1 MGCFMNILW
10 LMFGGIITAV
20 EYLIA
25 SLLMMFTI
33 IGIPIGMQTLKMASL
48 ALWPFGKEVRSGER
62 SNGCLYVLMNILW
75 IFLGGI
81 WICLSHLGFGLLLCQ
96 RQNHV
101 KGNQL
106 LCLGHTA
113 GNLAKIMKLDFQRQR
128 IPAEIGVLQ
137 SPHQLH
143 CRMVQLYNDG

>member
-33 IGIPIGMQTLKMASL
+33 IGIPFGMQTLKMASL

-75 IFLGGI
+75 HSWAAFGFAFRTWGLGY
-81 WICLSHLGFGLLLCQ
+81 CC
-96 RQNHV
+96 
-101 KGNQL
+101 
-106 LCLGHTA
+106 A
-113 GNLAKIMKLDFQRQR
+113 
-128 IPAEIGVLQ
+128 
-137 SPHQLH
+137 SPL
-143 CRMVQLYNDG
+143 

>member
-1 MGCFMNILW
+1 
-10 LMFGGIITAV
+10 MFRLPVTKFKTQ
-20 EYLIA
+20 LFPD
-25 SLLMMFTI
+25 SFLLPLFTGVGNGKPNQTDRMMFI
-33 IGIPIGMQTLKMASL
+33 IH
-48 ALWPFGKEVRSGER
+48 
-62 SNGCLYVLMNILW
+62 
-75 IFLGGI
+75 FLQQ
-81 WICLSHLGFGLLLCQ
+81 LLCQ
-96 RQNHV
+96 AESRQ
-101 KGNQL
+101 GNQL